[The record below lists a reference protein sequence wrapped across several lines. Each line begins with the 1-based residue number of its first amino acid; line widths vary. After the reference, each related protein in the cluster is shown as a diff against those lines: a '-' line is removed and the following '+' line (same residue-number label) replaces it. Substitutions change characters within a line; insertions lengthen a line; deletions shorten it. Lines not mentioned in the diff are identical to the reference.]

1 MATSPS
7 PLNYYFGAGDV
18 YFTPTGGTERHV
30 GNVPSLRLEPKIE
43 KKEHF
48 SSMTGT
54 RTKDDQVIVSR
65 SGTLTMTLDEITLE
79 NLQIALFGGPIV
91 AGPPREFP
99 LFGVAEV
106 TGAIRFTGTNEKGN
120 KFQAEILKV
129 TFEPGAFD
137 FISDDYASIELT
149 AEVLAVGGAFGTIT
163 ELEAA

>member
-7 PLNYYFGAGDV
+7 PLNYYFGAGNV
-18 YFTPTGGTERHV
+18 YFTPTGGAERHV

-48 SSMTGT
+48 SSMTPA
-54 RTKDDQVIVSR
+54 RIKDDQVIVSR

-79 NLQIALFGGPIV
+79 NLQIALFGGPI
-91 AGPPREFP
+91 AGTPREFP

-106 TGAIRFTGTNEKGN
+106 TGSIRFTGTNEKGN
-120 KFQAEILKV
+120 KFEAEILKV
-129 TFEPGAFD
+129 AFEPGAFD
-137 FISDDYASIELT
+137 FISDDYASIELS
-149 AEVLAVGGAFGTIT
+149 AEVLAVDGAFGTIT